1 MAEHGH
7 NDDGHGHIT
16 LEYQP
21 ALPLNNGKVFLWLF
35 LSTEIMFFAALIGE
49 FIVLRFGA
57 PNGIWPTPHD
67 VHVSEFV
74 GTVNTALLLFS
85 SLTIVLAYE
94 YAKRDKPYFAK
105 VALFATFIMGSA
117 FLGVKGFEYK
127 SKFDHGIY
135 PVHKRSLMHDKAD
148 VYYMSAVRERLGSL
162 RTQLEAQKVEQEGEL
177 PQADADRLALVTDLQ
192 ENLVRW
198 AESQAMQEGDSAL
211 QQKAFDFSAYAIY
224 PLHADEHAM
233 KLHADAEVKEIDA
246 AFKRFSVQTE
256 SLQVVQSTLNKRN
269 ESLVAL
275 ATQLGGEKTAAEE
288 TVAALKAS
296 RAKLDEAATQENETD
311 DAKKKLDD
319 SIAAAES
326 KLTALTERLDQAT
339 QETQANTTELAR
351 AATAL
356 AATEET
362 VLRYQNRRILIPKL
376 LESAAHRG
384 LNEEHS
390 WLRLPIKIPSG
401 NMWASTYFLMTGFHA
416 VHVLIGLI
424 VFATALPYKLDSR
437 KTNFLENT
445 GLYWHFVDLV
455 WIFLF
460 PLLYLF

>member
-1 MAEHGH
+1 MSEHGH

-16 LEYQP
+16 LQYQP

-67 VHVSEFV
+67 VHVSEFI
-74 GTVNTALLLFS
+74 GTANTALLLFS

-94 YAKRDKPYFAK
+94 YAKRDKPVLSKA
-105 VALFATFIMGSA
+105 ALFATFLMGSA
-117 FLGVKGFEYK
+117 FLGVKCYEY
-127 SKFDHGIY
+127 SAKFAHGIY

-148 VYYMSAVRERLGSL
+148 VYYMSAVR
-162 RTQLEAQKVEQEGEL
+162 K
-177 PQADADRLALVTDLQ
+177 RLATLSAEFKAKIDDGVTLDPAEASKFALVNKLQ
-192 ENLVRW
+192 SNMVGW
-198 AESQAMQEGDSAL
+198 AEWRAMQESDPTL
-211 QQKAFDFSAYAIY
+211 QQKAFDFAAYAIY

-233 KLHADAEVKEIDA
+233 ELHADAEIKAIDEA
-246 AFKRFSVQTE
+246 IKQFAVQTE
-256 SLQVVQSTLNKRN
+256 SLNVVQSELNARN

-275 ATQLGGEKTAAEE
+275 TAQLMSEKTDADNA
-288 TVAALKAS
+288 VVALKEA
-296 RAKLDEAATQENETD
+296 RAKLDEASKQDNTTD
-311 DAKKKLDD
+311 EAKQKLDA
-319 SIAAAES
+319 SIVAAEAKVTGIDERLAQTATESQANAAES
-326 KLTALTERLDQAT
+326 
-339 QETQANTTELAR
+339 
-351 AATAL
+351 ATA
-356 AATEET
+356 AAALGTTKTT
-362 VLRYQNRRILIPKL
+362 VERYQNRKDMIPVL
-376 LESAAHRG
+376 MAAAAHKG
-384 LNEEHS
+384 LNEENH
-390 WLRLPIKIPSG
+390 WLKLPIKIPSG

-424 VFATALPYKLDSR
+424 VFATALPYRLD
-437 KTNFLENT
+437 KQKANFLENT